1 MDVSCKN
8 LTKIFGLD
16 SYALRSLDLHIE
28 SGDFTVV
35 MGESGS
41 GKSTLLRVIA
51 GLEKCTS
58 GEVFFDGVPMSD
70 VPAEKR
76 NIAMVFQQYVLY
88 PNMSVYENL
97 GFYDKSHGLN
107 EVEVD
112 AKVRSVASLLGLTS
126 VLNRK
131 PKYLSGGQ
139 QQRVALAKALLRS
152 PDIILF
158 DEPLSNVDEASRSDY
173 EDLLIALKR
182 KLPKTTFIYVTHKV
196 DEALKLAR
204 HIAVL
209 NDGGLIAYGTPE
221 EVIKNPQN
229 TETTYILAGDK
240 AEIQGGV
247 LYKNKI
253 VYDGGEVELSDLLKE
268 SINEDDLGEVL
279 LAKKFF
285 GLEYPVVFDKNGVQI
300 GGLKNEYFLKG
311 TLGNETLTV
320 GGVENALDS
329 AFLNRIIDKKESVYV
344 KIKAGEI
351 HYFKCDGDFEIN
363 STVTFTE
370 GTTTVFST
378 QSGKIALR
386 TDRGYKAGDNV
397 KLYFPS
403 ESTQLY
409 SVDKQKITSKYEI
422 KQNAATAIKL
432 PFNRLKT
439 GKSILCFKNK
449 ILANQATVIIP
460 PDAFTGYS
468 KRRKNSILVRACL
481 DEDVLGEEKLVY
493 VVVDGFNNYV
503 TVKIDSQRQMLKR
516 KQFFLAVD
524 LDKIIVKYGHNKK

>member
-112 AKVRSVASLLGLTS
+112 AKVRSVASFLGLTS

-173 EDLLIALKR
+173 EDLLLALKR

-209 NDGGLIAYGTPE
+209 KDGGLIAYGTPE

-229 TETTYILAGDK
+229 TETAYILAGDK
-240 AEIQGGV
+240 AEIQDGV
-247 LYKNKI
+247 LYKDKI
-253 VYDGGEVELSDLLKE
+253 VYAGGEVELSDLIKE

-279 LAKKFF
+279 FIKNFF
-285 GLEYPVVFDKNGVQI
+285 GLEYPLIFDKNGVQI
-300 GGLKNEYFLKG
+300 GGIKDEYLLKG
-311 TLGNETLTV
+311 ILGDDILTV
-320 GGVENALDS
+320 GGAENVLDS
-329 AFLNRIIDKKESVYV
+329 AFLSRIIDKKENVYV
-344 KIKAGEI
+344 KTKAVDVRYI
-351 HYFKCDGDFEIN
+351 KCDGDFEIN
-363 STVTFTE
+363 SVVTFTE

-378 QSGKIALR
+378 PSGKITLR
-386 TDRGYKAGDNV
+386 TDRGYKSGDNV

-409 SVDKQKITSKYEI
+409 SVDNQKITSKYEI

-432 PFNRLKT
+432 PFNRLKI
-439 GKSILCFKNK
+439 GKSVFCLNNK

-468 KRRKNSILVRACL
+468 KRRKNSIIVRACL

-493 VVVDGFNNYV
+493 AVVDGFDDYV
-503 TVKIDSQRQMLKR
+503 TVKINAQRQVLKR

-524 LDKIIVKYGHNKK
+524 FDKIIVKYKRNKN

>member
-8 LTKIFGLD
+8 LTKIFDLE

-204 HIAVL
+204 HIAIL

-229 TETTYILAGDK
+229 TETTYILSGDK
-240 AEIQGGV
+240 AGIQDGV
-247 LYKNKI
+247 LQKDKI
-253 VYDGGEVELSDLLKE
+253 IFDGDEIELSHLLKE
-268 SINEDDLGEVL
+268 TINEDDLGEVL
-279 LAKKFF
+279 FSKNFF
-285 GLEYPVVFDKNGVQI
+285 GLEYPVIFDKNGVQI
-300 GGLKNEYFLKG
+300 GGIKDEYFLKG
-311 TLGNETLTV
+311 TLGGEILTV
-320 GGVENALDS
+320 GGVENSLDNI
-329 AFLNRIIDKKESVYV
+329 FLSRIISEEENVYV
-344 KIKAGEI
+344 KIKAGEVR
-351 HYFKCDGDFEIN
+351 YFKCDGDFEIN
-363 STVTFTE
+363 STVTYVE
-370 GTTTVFST
+370 GMTTVFST
-378 QSGKIALR
+378 QTEKIALR
-386 TDRGYKAGDNV
+386 TDRGYKVGDSV

-409 SVDKQKITSKYEI
+409 SMDKQKITSKYEI
-422 KQNAATAIKL
+422 KQNVATAIKL
-432 PFNRLKT
+432 PFNRLKI
-439 GKSILCFKNK
+439 GKSVLCLKNK

-468 KRRKNSILVRACL
+468 KRRKNAIIVRACL

-493 VVVDGFNNYV
+493 VVVDGFSNYV
-503 TVKIDSQRQMLKR
+503 TVKINAQRQLLKR
-516 KQFFLAVD
+516 KQFFLSVD
-524 LDKIIVKYGHNKK
+524 LDKITVKYGRNKK